1 MARGHA
7 AMKGYTYSTTVTVD
21 VDVDIDQN
29 DLSDDDLLDI
39 CKDRGLLSNGIPPNA
54 IEELY
59 VLLKQGK
66 NNAALQRVQQIV
78 QDAKGVV
85 L

>member
-1 MARGHA
+1 
-7 AMKGYTYSTTVTVD
+7 MKGYTYSTTVNID

-29 DLSDDDLLDI
+29 DLSDDDLLEI
-39 CKDRGLLSNGIPPNA
+39 CKGRGLLTSGIPEGA

-78 QDAKGVV
+78 QDAKGVI